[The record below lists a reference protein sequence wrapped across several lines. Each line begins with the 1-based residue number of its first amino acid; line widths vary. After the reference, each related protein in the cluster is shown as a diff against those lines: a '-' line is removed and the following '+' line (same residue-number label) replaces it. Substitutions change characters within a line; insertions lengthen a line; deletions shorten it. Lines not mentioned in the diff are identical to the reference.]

1 MFSAEQVR
9 EMSIEVDRQ
18 LGAARG
24 MPIADEKDAID
35 ELRMLRS
42 QLRVQKDAI
51 AVATG
56 EEAEGFLRKFG
67 RAGRRDLCEEGGVL
81 YEQWKKYADLENE
94 KTIAFVGGVMGTMGL
109 AGQPLTSAA
118 IAVTVIM
125 LHLGVK
131 TMCEEYGEKSGER

>member
-1 MFSAEQVR
+1 MDQR
-9 EMSIEVDRQ
+9 
-18 LGAARG
+18 
-24 MPIADEKDAID
+24 DAID

-67 RAGRRDLCEEGGVL
+67 RASRRDLCEEGGVL

-109 AGQPLTSAA
+109 AGQPLASAA

-131 TMCEEYGEKSGER
+131 TMCEEYGEKSGEG

>member
-1 MFSAEQVR
+1 MFSASQVR

-18 LGAARG
+18 LGVARE
-24 MPIADEKDAID
+24 MPIVDQKDAID
-35 ELRMLRS
+35 ELRRLRS
-42 QLRVQKDAI
+42 QLRVQKAAI
-51 AVATG
+51 VTATG
-56 EEAEGFLRKFG
+56 EEAEGFLRKFA
-67 RAGRRDLCEEGGVL
+67 RASRRDLCEEGGVL

-94 KTIAFVGGVMGTMGL
+94 KTIAFVGGVMGTMGV

-131 TMCEEYGEKSGER
+131 TMCEEYGEK